1 MALAFPIP
9 NEEQHYK
16 KRNIKKESL
25 LSKSKHILNAGEH
38 TRLVVINNQC
48 EFDLL

>member
-1 MALAFPIP
+1 MALTFPIP
-9 NEEQHYK
+9 YEEQQYK
-16 KRNIKKESL
+16 KRKIKKENL

-38 TRLVVINNQC
+38 TRLVLINNQC